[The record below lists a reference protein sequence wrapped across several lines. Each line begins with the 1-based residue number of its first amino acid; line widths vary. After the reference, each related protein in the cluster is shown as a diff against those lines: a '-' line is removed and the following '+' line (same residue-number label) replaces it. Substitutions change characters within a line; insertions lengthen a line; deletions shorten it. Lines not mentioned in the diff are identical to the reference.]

1 VEAPSAAWLTLGAHT
16 TGLPPRTPTPG
27 GASVPGLCTPAE
39 PDKGALG
46 ALLEGIDSDWSSLV

>member
-46 ALLEGIDSDWSSLV
+46 GTPRGY